1 MGEGDDRREIVEGEG
16 CDRQHLVAGERA
28 AFVEQGTLSVEEGI
42 MHARQATGAVLAP
55 SELRGS
61 AHLFAVD
68 RSPLAWPS
76 LRQVGVLPLRQHAR
90 RARKKRAPPPGVERR
105 GPAPSSGVLRCPV
118 TQR

>member
-1 MGEGDDRREIVEGEG
+1 MREGDDRREIVEGEAR
-16 CDRQHLVAGERA
+16 DRQHFVAGERA

-90 RARKKRAPPPGVERR
+90 RAAENAR
-105 GPAPSSGVLRCPV
+105 GPTAASSAAVRRRRPASDGV
-118 TQR
+118 Q